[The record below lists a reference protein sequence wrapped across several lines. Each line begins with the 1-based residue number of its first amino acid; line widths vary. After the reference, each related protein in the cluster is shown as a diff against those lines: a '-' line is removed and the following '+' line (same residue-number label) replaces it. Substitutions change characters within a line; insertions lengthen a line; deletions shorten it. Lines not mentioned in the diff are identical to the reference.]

1 MKTNERDK
9 GEIRNSNTGANPNEE
24 NKVSKS
30 QRITEWNN
38 LKILDNKFYHRK
50 FFILLIVSNLLAFTN
65 PSKFVFEISSIVF
78 LIIPKL
84 KTLNCLNK

>member
-1 MKTNERDK
+1 MK
-9 GEIRNSNTGANPNEE
+9 EIKE
-24 NKVSKS
+24 KVEIPILEQIQTKKIKISKS

-38 LKILDNKFYHRK
+38 LKILDNKVYHRK

-84 KTLNCLNK
+84 KTLNCLNE

>member
-1 MKTNERDK
+1 MK
-9 GEIRNSNTGANPNEE
+9 EIKE
-24 NKVSKS
+24 KVETPILEQIQTKKIKISKS

-38 LKILDNKFYHRK
+38 LKILDNKVYHWK

-84 KTLNCLNK
+84 KTLNCLNE